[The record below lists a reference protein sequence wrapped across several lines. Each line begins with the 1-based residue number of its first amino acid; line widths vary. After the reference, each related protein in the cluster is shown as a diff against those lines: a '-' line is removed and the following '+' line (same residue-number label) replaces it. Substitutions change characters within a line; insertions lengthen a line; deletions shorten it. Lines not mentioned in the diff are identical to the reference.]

1 MEQFGATWIG
11 GNKVDGSF
19 AGIIDGLVSRSTMAL
34 PDHPLSVK
42 RFKVEMT
49 VAPSAIGPGR
59 RSVCLSTSD
68 ILASP
73 IGPAAKVGS

>member
-1 MEQFGATWIG
+1 
-11 GNKVDGSF
+11 
-19 AGIIDGLVSRSTMAL
+19 MAL

-73 IGPAAKVGS
+73 IGLAAKVGS